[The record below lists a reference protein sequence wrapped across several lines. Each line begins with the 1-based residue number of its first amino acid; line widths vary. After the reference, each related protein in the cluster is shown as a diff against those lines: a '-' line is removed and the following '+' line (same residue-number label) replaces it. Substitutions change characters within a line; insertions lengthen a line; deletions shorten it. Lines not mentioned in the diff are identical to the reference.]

1 MAPALC
7 GHTHLAHP
15 ERNALRTCDMSR
27 VASTAL
33 PEAVS
38 CLAALQVASPPPTKY
53 LTADWAQPNLLRT
66 ACFQWS
72 TAVFCML
79 ATPTYQ
85 RGGGLSRAGWMR
97 RVVALS
103 LASVLHLATNTAK
116 KTVCLCDSKVMI
128 RPG

>member
-1 MAPALC
+1 MPCSAAGCGSSLASPQKHADVICALAPA
-7 GHTHLAHP
+7 
-15 ERNALRTCDMSR
+15 N
-27 VASTAL
+27 
-33 PEAVS
+33 S
-38 CLAALQVASPPPTKY
+38 CLPAGSRCLNRRLGQSPPPTKY